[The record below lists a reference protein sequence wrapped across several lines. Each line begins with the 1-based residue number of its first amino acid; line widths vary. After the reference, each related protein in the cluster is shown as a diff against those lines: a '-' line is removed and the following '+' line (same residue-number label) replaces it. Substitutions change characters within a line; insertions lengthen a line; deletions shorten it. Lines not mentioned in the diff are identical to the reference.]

1 MHLSGIAQTGEPQ
14 EVPMQA
20 NILGVL
26 GSDGIAVP
34 IQGIISRVMK
44 LRRLKTGMRR
54 IGEIGEFGAKPGTPR
69 TAVGSLALPTEQRNV
84 LECRH
89 HRDPQMC
96 HRRPHRHLLMGAPQ

>member
-1 MHLSGIAQTGEPQ
+1 
-14 EVPMQA
+14 MQA

-26 GSDGIAVP
+26 GSDGIAVA

-44 LRRLKTGMRR
+44 LRRLKTGMTR
-54 IGEIGEFGAKPGTPR
+54 IGESGEQSGEVGAEPGTPR
-69 TAVGSLALPTEQRNV
+69 TGVGSLALPTEQRNV

-89 HRDPQMC
+89 HRDPQMR

>member
-1 MHLSGIAQTGEPQ
+1 
-14 EVPMQA
+14 MQA

-26 GSDGIAVP
+26 GSNGIAVP

-44 LRRLKTGMRR
+44 LRRLKTGMTR
-54 IGEIGEFGAKPGTPR
+54 IGESGEQSGEVGAEPGTPR
-69 TAVGSLALPTEQRNV
+69 TGVGSLALPTEQRNV

-89 HRDPQMC
+89 HRDPQMR